1 MVPPYM
7 NKPDFRGLGIAPSI
21 LGILDSLHFEEPTP
35 IQYQCIPSGIEGKDM
50 IGVAQTGTG
59 KTLAFGIPMIQHCLS
74 GKLGLIVLPTRE
86 LAIQVDEVL
95 KTLGDKLGIR
105 TVVLIGGEHMG
116 RQVQTLRRGA
126 QIVIGTPGRIIDHLE
141 RKTLRL
147 DSVGVLVLDEADRMF
162 DMGFAP
168 QLKRILDTLPTK
180 RQTMLF
186 SATMPENIVKLAK
199 AYMQLP
205 LRVEVAPQGT
215 AAERVEQE
223 LFFIQ
228 REDKPKLL
236 EKILYEH
243 RGPILVF
250 SKTKHGA
257 HKIVMNV
264 RALGHGAAEIHSN
277 RSLPQRKEALQGFKN
292 GKYRVL
298 VATDIAARGIDVKD
312 IELVINYDLP
322 ENPEDYVHRIGRT
335 GRAGTEGKAISFATP
350 DQRGDVFSIERLIRS
365 SLPPSKLPSD
375 IPEVRVQPIG
385 DTRRPSRRGGGPRR
399 YSSASRRFGPRRR

>member
-1 MVPPYM
+1 M
-7 NKPDFRGLGIAPSI
+7 NKSDFRGLGIAPNI
-21 LGILDSLHFEEPTP
+21 LKILDSLNFKKPTP
-35 IQYQCIPSGIEGKDM
+35 IQSQCIPSGIEGKDM

-59 KTLAFGIPMIQHCLS
+59 KTLAFGVPMIQHCLA

-86 LAIQVDEVL
+86 LAIQVEEVL
-95 KTLGDKLGIR
+95 KTLGGHLGIR

-116 RQVQTLRRGA
+116 RQIQTLRRGA

-147 DSVGVLVLDEADRMF
+147 DSVGVLILDEADRMF

-236 EKILYEH
+236 KKILYEH

-257 HKIVMNV
+257 HKIVMTV
-264 RALGHGAAEIHSN
+264 RSLGHGAAEIHSN

-335 GRAGTEGKAISFATP
+335 GRAGMAGKAISFATP
-350 DQRGDVFSIERLIRS
+350 DQRGDVFGIERLIRT
-365 SLPPSKLPSD
+365 SLPPSKLPKD
-375 IPEVRVQPIG
+375 IPEAKVQPIG
-385 DTRRPSRRGGGPRR
+385 DTRRPSRRGGGARR
-399 YSSASRRFGPRRR
+399 YSSSSRRFGQGRRR